1 MKLKKEIA
9 TLLLA
14 STLLT
19 ASLTACQQ
27 APDGGDK
34 IDNTTLEIT
43 TVETTPQ
50 ETTTPEQPSTNQ
62 NPFDFSLSEL
72 GDKLGCYVSQ
82 EYGNN
87 LEVAMRNDDAPFPI
101 CFEYEEYKSTEF
113 KMITQQGDAEFS
125 ITLPLKKPCR
135 VLDWYSSFQD
145 DLNGYVF
152 VFDSNY
158 ASISAMPAI
167 ELVYLL
173 KTTDGGKTWDVKQY
187 QDPPSVGGRDYIE
200 GAHFLTDQ
208 IGFFMARL
216 WSFDDLVDRTYWTF
230 DGGNT
235 WELMSPIQ
243 YPDLKTALGADKYN
257 YSTEIADLELID
269 DTYYMTVIIVA
280 DGPYSFD
287 GDHFLCVKYSSK
299 DLKNWTLEKSP
310 AVSLERYIGTW
321 YDSQMPPNDL
331 TITSVGDGKIE
342 CQLGVYRLGL
352 YDLTV
357 VQEDGKFIFTDKNG
371 LISGTMQFNRD
382 SILLTIEESNSEYYQ
397 KGESWSFT
405 VKDTIVRTIYS
416 SSNSDGSDKVV
427 CKYEYSKSGSMVY
440 LQIDA
445 WNQTLVLP
453 FTFKHIVEIKFAPLA
468 ATIVGDK
475 GFFVHHPD
483 NDGTSIKILSFIKG
497 SDEITEQTIT
507 WDEAICQNQIFCDF
521 IDDENGYIFVT
532 EEVDAP
538 GFSRGAE
545 KVAHLYKTQDGGK
558 TWASVNCDNIPYI
571 SMRESL
577 ILAKF
582 VTEDIAIIAG
592 HLFADDFDF
601 HERTYIT
608 KDGGLSW
615 IPVDLSDFADLF
627 AYQVLD
633 IEAYDLQY
641 IDDTYYLYVE
651 DRGETTPEGV
661 SKPCYLFTSTDGVEW
676 SYLKKVE

>member
-1 MKLKKEIA
+1 MKHKKKIV

-14 STLLT
+14 SALLT

-27 APDGGDK
+27 TPDGGNK
-34 IDNTTLEIT
+34 IDNTPLEIT
-43 TVETTPQ
+43 TVKTTPQ

-101 CFEYEEYKSTEF
+101 RFEYEEYKSTEF
-113 KMITQQGDAEFS
+113 KIITQQGDDEFS

-135 VLDWYSSFQD
+135 FLDWYSSFQD

-158 ASISAMPAI
+158 ASMSAMPAI

-216 WSFDDLVDRTYWTF
+216 CNVADLVDRTYWTF

-257 YSTEIADLELID
+257 YSTEIADLELIN
-269 DTYYMTVIIVA
+269 DTYYMTVIIRA
-280 DGPYSFD
+280 YGPYSFD
-287 GDHFLCVKYSSK
+287 GDYFLCVKYASK
-299 DLKNWTLEKSP
+299 DLKNWTLEKLP

-321 YDSQMPPNDL
+321 YTSAIPPDDL
-331 TITSVGDGKIE
+331 TITSVSDGKIE
-342 CQLGVYRLGL
+342 CQFGVYRLGL

-405 VKDTIVRTIYS
+405 IEDTIVRSLYFS
-416 SSNSDGSDKVV
+416 SDNDGSDKVV
-427 CKYEYSKSGSMVY
+427 CKYEYSKNGSKVY
-440 LQIDA
+440 LQIDD
-445 WNQTLVLP
+445 WDQTLVLP
-453 FTFKHIVEIKFAPLA
+453 FTYKYITEIKFAPMA
-468 ATIVGDK
+468 ATIIGDK

-483 NDGTSIKILSFIKG
+483 NDGTSIEIFSFIKG

-507 WDEAICQNQIFCDF
+507 WDEAMYQRQIFCNF
-521 IDDENGYIFVT
+521 IDDENGYIFVI
-532 EEVDAP
+532 EEIDAP
-538 GFSRGAE
+538 GFASGAQ
-545 KVAHLYKTQDGGK
+545 KVSKLYKTQDGGN
-558 TWASVNCDNIPYI
+558 TWNSLNCDNIPYI
-571 SMRESL
+571 SLRYSL
-577 ILAKF
+577 MLAKF
-582 VTEDIAIIAG
+582 VTEDIGIIAG
-592 HLFADDFDF
+592 HLGPNDFNF

-615 IPVDLSDFADLF
+615 IPVDLSNFADLF

-641 IDDTYYLYVE
+641 TNGTYYLYVE
-651 DRGETTPEGV
+651 DRGEPTPEGV
-661 SKPCYLFTSTDGVEW
+661 SKPCYIFTSTDGVEW
-676 SYLKKVE
+676 NYLEKVN